1 MVPHSLP
8 LETIEF
14 TLDFLRDDFKALAKC
29 SLVCRALLPTCRTH
43 LYGHVSLSHE
53 INNNKTVETSQTKR
67 FFQLVD
73 VNPAILVYIRDLTLD
88 YGQSI
93 FQNPPID
100 ARDAG
105 IAWDYVLRGR
115 FSSLRALTLCSVT
128 MSGLRDL
135 TMVVTEALPELES
148 LSFSA
153 VQVLDGP
160 TTYGVPLSVLSPW
173 RPEDWVSRGRAA
185 RSKLRAF
192 GVVDVYI
199 DIAELSSLV
208 SLLEEYPQLDSL
220 DIRPQLPH
228 ANEFPGD
235 PRLII
240 SAFAPRLR
248 HFGVLVYDITD
259 DGVVLEENRER
270 LEGVLSNLPHCGSLR
285 SLCVHYSCFG
295 FCLSTMMSGQQV
307 LTGSTPQL
315 DPFFLDKLC
324 DALSSHPQPF
334 PHFEELTIALHNP
347 LNWIRDWNDAF
358 DRLAGVLVGGRSTGN
373 APVAEGATLY
383 PKFRRL
389 EICASVSGLVRLM
402 YGNKSVEDALAAG
415 IQMAPHMIPLE
426 TIEHTLHF
434 LRDDLRT
441 LAKCSLV
448 CRALLPTCRT
458 HLYRDISLTHQVV
471 NYKTVETSRTEL
483 FFQIVDADPSILLY
497 ARTLTLD
504 YGQDLFQSPAEG
516 AREAGRAWKY
526 VLRRCFPS
534 LRSLTICYLT
544 TSGLSDLTAAITHFL
559 PELESLSFRDLQVL
573 EGPTDFGAPLFVNAP
588 WSTGEWVARGG
599 PARSNL
605 RAFSLVDLY
614 NEVAGSELSELVSL
628 LGHYPQLDSID
639 IRPQMPRPDDLT
651 SDPRHLI
658 AEFAPRLRHF
668 GFLVG
673 DITGD
678 GAVSAEDRERMES
691 ILAALPRCRSLRS
704 LCVHYSCLG
713 YYLCTMMAITPTLMP
728 GERSRPAL
736 PPQLSPFFLDAFC
749 EVLSSTPAPFPLLEE
764 LVIVLHNPLTW
775 LRNWADALDRLA
787 GLLIGDWAPGDGM
800 VAERATRFPRFRRL
814 EICASTIS
822 AMVRL
827 MYDDNGLEDARMQI
841 REVKEGFL
849 RPILERFKEAGIEV
863 DVKVT

>member
-53 INNNKTVETSQTKR
+53 IINNKTVETSQTKQ

-160 TTYGVPLSVLSPW
+160 TTYGVPLSVLSTW
-173 RPEDWVSRGRAA
+173 RPEDWVSRGGAA

-199 DIAELSSLV
+199 DVAELSSLV

-270 LEGVLSNLPHCGSLR
+270 LEGVLSNLPQCGSLR

-324 DALSSHPQPF
+324 DALSSHPLPF

-358 DRLAGVLVGGRSTGN
+358 DRLAGVLVGRRSTGN
-373 APVAEGATLY
+373 APVAEGAMRY

-402 YGNKSVEDALAAG
+402 YGNKSVEDARMHAREVREG
-415 IQMAPHMIPLE
+415 
-426 TIEHTLHF
+426 F
-434 LRDDLRT
+434 LRPIVERFEEAGVEMDYEMGMYL
-441 LAKCSLV
+441 
-448 CRALLPTCRT
+448 
-458 HLYRDISLTHQVV
+458 

-822 AMVRL
+822 GMVRL